1 MYALNPQT
9 DKEVTVVKK
18 KKKKTCTS
26 DTIKTTNNN
35 LLIKIK
41 NNISLMQLTVRISI
55 ETNNCVIWTK
65 VMSVTTTLT
74 ILKKVFIM
82 FNN

>member
-1 MYALNPQT
+1 M
-9 DKEVTVVKK
+9 DKKK

>member
-1 MYALNPQT
+1 MYALKPQT
-9 DKEVTVVKK
+9 NKKVTVVK

>member
-9 DKEVTVVKK
+9 DKEVTVVK